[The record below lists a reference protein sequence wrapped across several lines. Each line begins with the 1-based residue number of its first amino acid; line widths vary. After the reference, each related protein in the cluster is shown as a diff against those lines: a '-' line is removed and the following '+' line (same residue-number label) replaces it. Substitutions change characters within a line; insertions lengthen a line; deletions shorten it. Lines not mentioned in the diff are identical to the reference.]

1 MQTPFFILPGI
12 SEINKVLFCLA
23 VSCSKTDVPVPIA
36 EAPSTFSLKSFD
48 YDIDFTGIDFGTYGL
63 AGQIDQSVSQTILY
77 TTKDGLEHI
86 IINPAYIKT
95 TPPLHFIRKNESWL
109 FENKY
114 IEDRE
119 TAKLYV
125 EGLNTYFGQPMGNWN
140 DLNVFCE
147 SLHNKLG
154 NVEVKIN
161 ELYESLDILS
171 ERDSLSNIE
180 KKVIAKKKLVEH
192 LTTKKKITES
202 KDTTLVPNES
212 LLNAVLTNNFNVLYS
227 NTLSESEKE
236 ELKNILS
243 ISYDDLIIKSNE
255 LHESILEKVSTLIS
269 ESNDIDLT
277 TKLNKVKDEVN
288 QMTTSKYNYYRLT
301 ELKNGLN

>member
-1 MQTPFFILPGI
+1 MNKFGELKTKMLTKLTESYTKENKTEVKDILKTI
-12 SEINKVLFCLA
+12 KENKDFKEMYLFYEEI
-23 VSCSKTDVPVPIA
+23 
-36 EAPSTFSLKSFD
+36 
-48 YDIDFTGIDFGTYGL
+48 
-63 AGQIDQSVSQTILY
+63 
-77 TTKDGLEHI
+77 
-86 IINPAYIKT
+86 
-95 TPPLHFIRKNESWL
+95 
-109 FENKY
+109 ENKY
-114 IEDRE
+114 IEDKE

-140 DLNVFCE
+140 NLNVFCE